1 MVIPVSGWAMER
13 FGAKQMWMFSLALF
27 LASSVLSSLA
37 LHALRL
43 LARWPRR
50 GVLNALGIAVTV
62 TGIVAILA
70 SHTFNA
76 RGHAGLDNLKIDRL
90 NELAVIITVMLV
102 ILAAANTTFITWATV
117 VDARQSSALAHAF
130 GATPRQVS
138 DGLSAAQ
145 LLSALPGTIVGIPA
159 GIYLYRAVTHDQ
171 LTVPRPW
178 QLLAGGDLLVVT
190 GLTAIPASAA
200 AAPSRDCGG
209 AG

>member
-1 MVIPVSGWAMER
+1 
-13 FGAKQMWMFSLALF
+13 
-27 LASSVLSSLA
+27 VLSSLA
-37 LHALRL
+37 LHGLRL
-43 LARWPRR
+43 LARRPRR
-50 GVLNALGIAVTV
+50 GVLNALSIAVTV

-138 DGLSAAQ
+138 AGLSAAQ
-145 LLSALPGTIVGIPA
+145 LLPALPSTIVGIPA

-178 QLLAGGDLLVVT
+178 QLLAGGD
-190 GLTAIPASAA
+190 PARRHRAHCHQSLGARSPQPRSCN
-200 AAPSRDCGG
+200 PSDHRSG
-209 AG
+209 